1 MGLFKAISFLVLAG
15 AVALPLPSFA
25 QKQSKK
31 SEQKPEGYVFTT
43 VKANP
48 VTVVKDQHRTGTCW
62 CFAGI
67 SFLESEAIKKGAPQ
81 TLDLSEMFVV
91 SHGYTERAEKYVRLD
106 GNLRFSPGSDFGDVL
121 EVVSKHGIVPD
132 GVMPGLNYGE
142 SKHAHNEMSAVLKAY
157 VKAVESNPNKK
168 LSTAWLNGLNKI
180 LAAYL
185 GETPEKFMIDG
196 KEYTPQSYL
205 ESLNLNM
212 DDYISISSFTH
223 HPFYE
228 KFVIEVPDNWRWTE
242 SYNVPMEEMLQ
253 IMDYA
258 IENGYTVGWTADM
271 SEKSFADNGI
281 ATIPDVEA
289 NERSGSDQD
298 RWLGISRAEREA
310 ILYNVNAP
318 GKEKE
323 ITQDMRQEGY
333 DNKQTTDDHAMHI
346 FGIAKDQNGTKYYMV
361 KNSWGE
367 FGDYKGNNY
376 VSESYVKYKTMNI
389 LVNKAAVPQEILKKL
404 KINNNK

>member
-1 MGLFKAISFLVLAG
+1 
-15 AVALPLPSFA
+15 
-25 QKQSKK
+25 
-31 SEQKPEGYVFTT
+31 
-43 VKANP
+43 
-48 VTVVKDQHRTGTCW
+48 
-62 CFAGI
+62 
-67 SFLESEAIKKGAPQ
+67 
-81 TLDLSEMFVV
+81 
-91 SHGYTERAEKYVRLD
+91 
-106 GNLRFSPGSDFGDVL
+106 
-121 EVVSKHGIVPD
+121 
-132 GVMPGLNYGE
+132 
-142 SKHAHNEMSAVLKAY
+142 
-157 VKAVESNPNKK
+157 
-168 LSTAWLNGLNKI
+168 
-180 LAAYL
+180 
-185 GETPEKFMIDG
+185 
-196 KEYTPQSYL
+196 
-205 ESLNLNM
+205 
-212 DDYISISSFTH
+212 
-223 HPFYE
+223 
-228 KFVIEVPDNWRWTE
+228 
-242 SYNVPMEEMLQ
+242 MEEMLQ

>member
-1 MGLFKAISFLVLAG
+1 MKLLKTISMMLLAG
-15 AVALPLPSFA
+15 AVAVPSFA
-25 QKQSKK
+25 QKSNKK
-31 SEQKPEGYVFTT
+31 VDQKPEGYVFTT

-48 VTVVKDQHRTGTCW
+48 VTPVKDQHRTGTCW

-67 SFLESEAIKKGAPQ
+67 SFLESEAIRKGAPAD
-81 TLDLSEMFVV
+81 LDLAEMFVV
-91 SHGYTERAEKYVRLD
+91 SKSYTERAVKYVRLD
-106 GNLRFSPGSDFGDVL
+106 KNLRYSPGSDFGDVL
-121 EVVSKHGIVPD
+121 EVVKEHGIVPNV
-132 GVMPGLNYGE
+132 VMPGLNYGE
-142 SKHAHNEMSAVLKAY
+142 KGHAHDEMSAALKGY
-157 VKAVESNPNKK
+157 VKAVAGIPNAK
-168 LSTAWLNGLNKI
+168 LSTAWLNGLNNI
-180 LAAYL
+180 LSAYL
-185 GETPEKFMIDG
+185 GEIPQTFTFEG
-196 KEYTPQSYL
+196 KEYTPKSYL
-205 ESLNLNM
+205 KSLGLDM

-223 HPFYE
+223 HPFYG

-242 SYNVPMEEMLQ
+242 SYNVPMEEMLE

-258 IENGYTVGWTADM
+258 IDNGYTVGWTADM

-281 ATIPDVEA
+281 ATVPDVEA

-298 RWLGISRAEREA
+298 KWLGVSRAEKEA

-318 GKEKE
+318 GPEKV
-323 ITQDMRQEGY
+323 ITQENRQEGY

-361 KNSWGE
+361 KNSWGD

-389 LVNKAAVPQEILKKL
+389 LVNKAAVPAEILKKL
-404 KINNNK
+404 GIE